1 MSGPITKKFVVES
14 YSTFFYCKI
23 NTYINKDNIISAN
36 FIFGKKDICYLSIT
50 IDNIEDQTGK
60 INVMDYY
67 ESCILNG
74 SLDYGEEM
82 YQYIQTALYT
92 FHTQFP
98 NIEKLTFTDNNHIH
112 FTINAS
118 NKQYT
123 EYTDSMFK
131 NIDYICEVKLAD
143 DCIFKHIQTYYEKY
157 FGARLPEEEYTKYR
171 ISINDID
178 LPHCVP
184 FICMNDLIYGFEK
197 YKEIYESSS
206 TPREFIRNLR
216 EKYGEKYCYEVGPWF
231 HKYIRML
238 HLYIPNYD
246 WYIEP
251 NNIECP
257 KKYNI
262 FSTDSCDIT
271 YDIFKVRENDFYVI
285 SSMGNGTCLGF
296 YEDFM
301 SDDE

>member
-98 NIEKLTFTDNNHIH
+98 NI
-112 FTINAS
+112 
-118 NKQYT
+118 
-123 EYTDSMFK
+123 
-131 NIDYICEVKLAD
+131 
-143 DCIFKHIQTYYEKY
+143 
-157 FGARLPEEEYTKYR
+157 
-171 ISINDID
+171 
-178 LPHCVP
+178 
-184 FICMNDLIYGFEK
+184 
-197 YKEIYESSS
+197 
-206 TPREFIRNLR
+206 
-216 EKYGEKYCYEVGPWF
+216 
-231 HKYIRML
+231 
-238 HLYIPNYD
+238 
-246 WYIEP
+246 
-251 NNIECP
+251 
-257 KKYNI
+257 
-262 FSTDSCDIT
+262 
-271 YDIFKVRENDFYVI
+271 
-285 SSMGNGTCLGF
+285 
-296 YEDFM
+296 
-301 SDDE
+301 